1 METEK
6 RDDMVSKENQQKERS
21 TEKLLMGGN
30 CNAF

>member
-21 TEKLLMGGN
+21 TEKLLMRGN